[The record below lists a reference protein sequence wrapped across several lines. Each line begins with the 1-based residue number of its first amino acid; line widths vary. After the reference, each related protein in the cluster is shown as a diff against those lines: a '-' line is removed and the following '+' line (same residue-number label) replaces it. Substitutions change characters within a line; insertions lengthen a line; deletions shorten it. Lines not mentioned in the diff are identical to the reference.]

1 MFVAAITFRV
11 PRSATLKTLSCSSML
26 NPACSARGIICV
38 APRGSLE
45 SIREYM
51 SMEIILKE
59 TECARR
65 KKFSEFLQTSFYFFT
80 SRQEYQNVT
89 SAVLLDRVCVV
100 KSKKVQG
107 THLQVDVPCNFYCL
121 PHIIWSGL
129 LKISNLNR
137 KHTPFQTNDS
147 GVVWM
152 CPRSEV
158 F

>member
-1 MFVAAITFRV
+1 MH
-11 PRSATLKTLSCSSML
+11 
-26 NPACSARGIICV
+26 
-38 APRGSLE
+38 E
-45 SIREYM
+45 H
-51 SMEIILKE
+51 EIIFKE

-65 KKFSEFLQTSFYFFT
+65 KKFCEFLQTSFYFFT

-89 SAVLLDRVCVV
+89 SAVLRNRLCVV

-107 THLQVDVPCNFYCL
+107 TYLQIDVPCNFYCL
-121 PHIIWSGL
+121 PHIVWSRL
-129 LKISNLNR
+129 LKICNLNR